1 MYIYICKKN
10 QACTG
15 VELRNIIFINAATI
29 TSERT
34 LRKKKNQAY
43 SGIESRNIIFTYTAT
58 IISERTLRK
67 KKKIG
72 LVRELMYDT
81 HLLTVVQASK
91 WQCLK
96 TFLGK
101 AQNVMVTQQGVH
113 T

>member
-1 MYIYICKKN
+1 MCKKN

-15 VELRNIIFINAATI
+15 VESRNIIFIYGATI
-29 TSERT
+29 INERT
-34 LRKKKNQAY
+34 LSKKKNQACA
-43 SGIESRNIIFTYTAT
+43 GVESRNIISINVVT

-67 KKKIG
+67 KKKRF
-72 LVRELMYDT
+72 VRELMYDT

-101 AQNVMVTQQGVH
+101 AQNVMVTQQDVH

>member
-1 MYIYICKKN
+1 MEQQSSTRELYLKKKN
-10 QACTG
+10 QACAG
-15 VELRNIIFINAATI
+15 V
-29 TSERT
+29 
-34 LRKKKNQAY
+34 
-43 SGIESRNIIFTYTAT
+43 ESRNIISINVVT

-67 KKKIG
+67 KKKRF
-72 LVRELMYDT
+72 VWELMYDT

-101 AQNVMVTQQGVH
+101 AQNVMVTQQDVH